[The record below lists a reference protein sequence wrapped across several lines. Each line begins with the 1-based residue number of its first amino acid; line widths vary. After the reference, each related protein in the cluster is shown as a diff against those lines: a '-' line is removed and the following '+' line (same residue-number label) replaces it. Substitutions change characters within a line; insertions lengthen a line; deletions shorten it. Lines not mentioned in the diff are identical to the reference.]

1 MSYKV
6 KLDIFEGPFDLLVYL
21 IERAG
26 VNIYDVNISEITD
39 QYLAYVD
46 VMEQIDPDTAAE
58 FMVLA
63 ATLLQIKSRMLLPAE
78 KTDKGTVIEEDP
90 RDELAKKIVEYKK
103 YKYIAEVLRIC
114 EERGSRIYTKPREDI
129 SVYMGEP
136 EEYLNVDM
144 NKFIKAFRLFLE
156 KRRRVEEV
164 KKRYEQVAREKMS
177 MERKSQ
183 QVSGLLRKRKRLS
196 FGELLADEIDTY
208 DIVLTFVTLLE
219 MLAKSM
225 ITVNQPVVFGDIE
238 VMLKED
244 LQNELH

>member
-21 IERAG
+21 IERSG

-39 QYLAYVD
+39 QYIAYVD

-63 ATLLQIKSRMLLPAE
+63 ATLLQIKSKMLLPAE
-78 KTDKGTVIEEDP
+78 KADREAATDEDP
-90 RDELAKKIVEYKK
+90 RDELAKKIAEYKK
-103 YKYIAEVLRIC
+103 YKYIAQILRRY

-129 SVYMGEP
+129 SVYTGEP
-136 EEYLNVDM
+136 QEYLNVDM
-144 NKFIKAFRLFLE
+144 NKFIRAFRLFLE
-156 KRRRVEEV
+156 KRRRIEEV
-164 KKRYEQVAREKMS
+164 KKRYERVSREKMS

-183 QVSGLLRKRKRLS
+183 QVSNMLRRRERLS
-196 FGELLADEIDTY
+196 FGELLSDEKDTY

-219 MLAKSM
+219 MLARSM

-244 LQNELH
+244 SRNELH